1 MVPALPEG
9 GGPLEPG
16 ELGGLD
22 KSTLLRLYRTMLTIR
37 RFEEGIADLYKR
49 GLVPSSAHV
58 YIGQEAVAA
67 GVCACLRPDDYVLST
82 HRGHAHSIAKGVP
95 LEKLAA
101 EILGRAT
108 GLNRGRGGSMRPC
121 CPEKGVL
128 YSCPIVGSN
137 IPIAAG
143 VGLAIRL
150 KGTDQVVACFF
161 GDGASNIGDFHE
173 GLNLAAI
180 WKAPVIYVCENNQYA
195 ISVPVW
201 RSTSVRDIATRAVSY
216 GIPGVVVDGND
227 VVAVY
232 KAAKWAVER
241 ARRGEGPALIECK
254 TYRWLGHH
262 VGDPGTAYRTREE
275 VEAWKARCPIKRLRE
290 RLLRHG
296 VASEEELAR
305 IDAEVEEAVRK
316 AMEFALNSPYPGPE
330 ELYEFVY

>member
-1 MVPALPEG
+1 MLEVGAEEG
-9 GGPLEPG
+9 RELEEVGRP
-16 ELGGLD
+16 
-22 KSTLLRLYRTMLTIR
+22 TLLRLYRTMLTIR
-37 RFEEGIADLYKR
+37 RFEESIADLYRR

-95 LEKLAA
+95 LDRLAA

-121 CPEKGVL
+121 CPEAGVL

-150 KGTDQVVACFF
+150 RGTDQVVACFF

-173 GLNLAAI
+173 GLNLASI
-180 WKAPVIYVCENNQYA
+180 WRAPVIFVCENNQYA

-201 RSTSVRDIATRAVSY
+201 RSTSVRDIAARAAAYSM
-216 GIPGVVVDGND
+216 PGLIVDGND

-232 KAAKWAVER
+232 KAARWAVER
-241 ARRGEGPALIECK
+241 ARRGEGPSLIEAK

-262 VGDPGTAYRTREE
+262 VGDPGTAYRSREE

-296 VASEEELAR
+296 MASEEELSEIEAR
-305 IDAEVEEAVRK
+305 VEEEVKK
-316 AMEFALNSPYPGPE
+316 AMDFALSSPYPGPD
-330 ELYEFVY
+330 ELHEFVF

>member
-1 MVPALPEG
+1 MSSAAD
-9 GGPLEPG
+9 

-22 KSTLLRLYRTMLTIR
+22 KGTLLRLYRTMLTIR
-37 RFEEGIADLYKR
+37 RFEESIADLYRR

-82 HRGHAHSIAKGVP
+82 HRGHAHSIAKGAP
-95 LEKLAA
+95 LERLAA

-121 CPEKGVL
+121 CPDVGVL

-150 KGTDQVVACFF
+150 RGTDQVVACFF

-180 WKAPVIYVCENNQYA
+180 WRAPVIYVCENNQYA

-201 RSTSVRDIATRAVSY
+201 RSTSVRDIAARAASY

-227 VVAVY
+227 VIAVY

-290 RLLRHG
+290 RLLAAG
-296 VASEEELAR
+296 IASEEELAR
-305 IDAEVEEAVRK
+305 LEAEVEEAVGK
-316 AMEFALNSPYPGPE
+316 AMKFALNSPFPGPE
-330 ELYEFVY
+330 ELHELVY

>member
-1 MVPALPEG
+1 MSSAAD
-9 GGPLEPG
+9 

-22 KSTLLRLYRTMLTIR
+22 KGTLLRLYRTMLTIR
-37 RFEEGIADLYKR
+37 RFEESIADLYRR

-82 HRGHAHSIAKGVP
+82 HRGHAHSIAKGAP
-95 LEKLAA
+95 LERLAA

-121 CPEKGVL
+121 CPDVGVL

-150 KGTDQVVACFF
+150 RGTDQVVACFF

-180 WKAPVIYVCENNQYA
+180 WKAPVVYVCENNQYA

-201 RSTSVRDIATRAVSY
+201 RSTSVRDIAARAASY

-227 VVAVY
+227 VIAVY

-290 RLLRHG
+290 CLLAAG
-296 VASEEELAR
+296 IASEEELAR
-305 IDAEVEEAVRK
+305 LEAEVEEAVGK
-316 AMEFALNSPYPGPE
+316 AMKFALNSPFPGPE
-330 ELYEFVY
+330 ELHELVY

>member
-1 MVPALPEG
+1 MTSRID
-9 GGPLEPG
+9 
-16 ELGGLD
+16 ELDGLD
-22 KSTLLRLYRTMLTIR
+22 KRTLLRLYRTMLTIR
-37 RFEEGIADLYKR
+37 RFEESIADLYRR

-82 HRGHAHSIAKGVP
+82 HRGHAHSIAKGAP
-95 LEKLAA
+95 LERLAA

-121 CPEKGVL
+121 CPEVGVL

-150 KGTDQVVACFF
+150 RGTDQVVACFF

-180 WKAPVIYVCENNQYA
+180 WRAPVIYVCENNQYA

-201 RSTSVRDIATRAVSY
+201 RSTSVRDIAARAASY

-227 VVAVY
+227 VIAVY
-232 KAAKWAVER
+232 RAARWAVER

-290 RLLRHG
+290 RLLAAG
-296 VASEEELAR
+296 IASEEELAR
-305 IDAEVEEAVRK
+305 LEAEVEEAVGK
-316 AMEFALNSPYPGPE
+316 AMEFALNSPFPGPE
-330 ELYEFVY
+330 ELHELVY

>member
-1 MVPALPEG
+1 LAEASPSTAD
-9 GGPLEPG
+9 

-22 KSTLLRLYRTMLTIR
+22 KATLLRLYRTMLTIR
-37 RFEEGIADLYKR
+37 RFEESIADLYRR

-95 LEKLAA
+95 LDRLAA

-121 CPEKGVL
+121 FPGKGVL

-180 WKAPVIYVCENNQYA
+180 WKAPVVYVCENNQYA

-216 GIPGVVVDGND
+216 GIPGLVVDGND
-227 VVAVY
+227 VIAVY
-232 KAAKWAVER
+232 KAARWAVER

-262 VGDPGTAYRTREE
+262 VGDPGTAYRSREE
-275 VEAWKARCPIKRLRE
+275 VEAWKARCPIRRLRE

-296 VASEEELAR
+296 VASEGELKAIEE
-305 IDAEVEEAVRK
+305 EVEGEVSRAIK
-316 AMEFALNSPYPGPE
+316 FALESPFPRPE
-330 ELYEFVY
+330 ELYDFVY

>member
-1 MVPALPEG
+1 MGALMASAG
-9 GGPLEPG
+9 AGQGLE
-16 ELGGLD
+16 GLD
-22 KSTLLRLYRTMLTIR
+22 KPLLMRLYRTMLIIR
-37 RFEEGIADLYKR
+37 RFEESIADLYRR

-67 GVCACLRPDDYVLST
+67 GVCAALGPDDYVLST

-150 KGTDQVVACFF
+150 RGTDQVVACFF

-195 ISVPVW
+195 ISVHVS
-201 RSTSVRDIATRAVSY
+201 RSTSVRDIAARAASY
-216 GIPGVVVDGND
+216 GIPGLIVDGND
-227 VVAVY
+227 VIAVY
-232 KAAKWAVER
+232 KAARWAVDR
-241 ARRGEGPALIECK
+241 ARRGLGPSLIEAK

-262 VGDPGTAYRTREE
+262 VGDPGTAYRSREE
-275 VEAWKARCPIKRLRE
+275 VEAWKARCPIKRLRS
-290 RLLRHG
+290 LLISRE

-305 IDAEVEEAVRK
+305 VEAEVEAEVEK
-316 AMEFALNSPYPGPE
+316 AMEFALNSPFAGPD
-330 ELYEFVY
+330 ELYDFVY

>member
-1 MVPALPEG
+1 MSSAAD
-9 GGPLEPG
+9 

-22 KSTLLRLYRTMLTIR
+22 KGTLLRLYRTMLTIR
-37 RFEEGIADLYKR
+37 RFEESIADLYRR

-82 HRGHAHSIAKGVP
+82 HRGHAHSIAKGAP
-95 LEKLAA
+95 LERLAA

-121 CPEKGVL
+121 CPDVGVL

-150 KGTDQVVACFF
+150 RGTDQVVACFF

-180 WKAPVIYVCENNQYA
+180 WKAPVVYVCENNQYA

-201 RSTSVRDIATRAVSY
+201 RSTSVRDIAARAASY

-227 VVAVY
+227 VIAVY

-290 RLLRHG
+290 RLLAAG
-296 VASEEELAR
+296 IASEEELAR
-305 IDAEVEEAVRK
+305 LEAEVEEVVGK
-316 AMEFALNSPYPGPE
+316 AMKFALNSPFPGPE
-330 ELYEFVY
+330 ELHELVY

>member
-1 MVPALPEG
+1 MPEG

>member
-1 MVPALPEG
+1 MSSAAD
-9 GGPLEPG
+9 

-22 KSTLLRLYRTMLTIR
+22 KGTLLRLYRTMLTIR
-37 RFEEGIADLYKR
+37 RFEESIADLYRR

-82 HRGHAHSIAKGVP
+82 HRGHAHSIAKGAP
-95 LEKLAA
+95 LERLAA

-121 CPEKGVL
+121 CPEVGVL

-150 KGTDQVVACFF
+150 RGTDQVVACFF

-180 WKAPVIYVCENNQYA
+180 WRAPVIYVCENNQYA

-201 RSTSVRDIATRAVSY
+201 RSTSVRDIAARAASY

-227 VVAVY
+227 VIAVY
-232 KAAKWAVER
+232 RAARWAVER

-290 RLLRHG
+290 RLLAAG
-296 VASEEELAR
+296 IASEEELAR
-305 IDAEVEEAVRK
+305 LEAEVEEAVRK
-316 AMEFALNSPYPGPE
+316 AVEFALNSPFPSPE
-330 ELYEFVY
+330 ELHEFVY

>member
-1 MVPALPEG
+1 MWEG
-9 GGPLEPG
+9 AGGL
-16 ELGGLD
+16 GLD
-22 KSTLLRLYRTMLTIR
+22 KATLLGLYETMLTIR
-37 RFEEGIADLYKR
+37 RFEESIADLYRR

-67 GVCACLRPDDYVLST
+67 GVCAALRPDDYVVST

-95 LEKLAA
+95 LDKLAA
-101 EILGRAT
+101 EILGKAT

-121 CPEKGVL
+121 CPEVGVL

-143 VGLAIRL
+143 VGLAIKL

-180 WKAPVIYVCENNQYA
+180 WRAPVIYVCENNQYA

-201 RSTSVRDIATRAVSY
+201 RSTSVRDIAARAASY

-227 VVAVY
+227 VIAVY
-232 KAAKWAVER
+232 RAARWAVER

-290 RLLRHG
+290 RLLAAG
-296 VASEEELAR
+296 IASEEELAR
-305 IDAEVEEAVRK
+305 LEAEVEEAVGK
-316 AMEFALNSPYPGPE
+316 AMEFALNSPFPGPE
-330 ELYEFVY
+330 ELHEFVY

>member
-1 MVPALPEG
+1 MSSQGEAMSD
-9 GGPLEPG
+9 

-22 KSTLLRLYRTMLTIR
+22 KATLMHLYRIMLTIR
-37 RFEEGIADLYKR
+37 RFEEAIADLYRR

-82 HRGHAHSIAKGVP
+82 HRGHAHSIAKGAP
-95 LEKLAA
+95 LERLAA

-121 CPEKGVL
+121 CPEVGVL

-150 KGTDQVVACFF
+150 RGTDQVVACFF

-201 RSTSVRDIATRAVSY
+201 RSTSVRDIAARAASY

-241 ARRGEGPALIECK
+241 ARRGEGPVLIECK

-275 VEAWKARCPIKRLRE
+275 VETWKARCPIKRLRE
-290 RLLRHG
+290 RLLTAG
-296 VASEEELAR
+296 VASENEL
-305 IDAEVEEAVRK
+305 AEVETKVEARVREAV
-316 AMEFALNSPYPGPE
+316 EFALNSPYPGAE
-330 ELYEFVY
+330 ELYEHVY

>member
-1 MVPALPEG
+1 MAEG
-9 GGPLEPG
+9 NPPSGVEG
-16 ELGGLD
+16 LGGLD
-22 KSTLLRLYRTMLTIR
+22 KATLMRLYRTMLTIR
-37 RFEEGIADLYKR
+37 RFEESIADLYRR

-95 LEKLAA
+95 LDRLAA

-121 CPEKGVL
+121 CPEVGVL

-143 VGLAIRL
+143 VGLAIKLR
-150 KGTDQVVACFF
+150 GTDQVVACFF

-180 WKAPVIYVCENNQYA
+180 WKAPVVYVCENNQYA

-232 KAAKWAVER
+232 KAASWAVGR
-241 ARRGEGPALIECK
+241 ARRGEGPSLIECK

-290 RLLRHG
+290 RLLKHG
-296 VASEEELAR
+296 VASEEELRAVE
-305 IDAEVEEAVRK
+305 DEVEEAVSR
-316 AMEFALNSPYPGPE
+316 AMKFALESPYPEPE
-330 ELYEFVY
+330 ELFEFVF

>member
-1 MVPALPEG
+1 MAPEHV
-9 GGPLEPG
+9 GPEAD

-22 KSTLLRLYRTMLTIR
+22 KATLLRLYRTMFTIR
-37 RFEEGIADLYKR
+37 RFEESIADLYRR

-67 GVCACLRPDDYVLST
+67 GVCAALRPDDYVLST

-95 LEKLAA
+95 LDKLAA

-121 CPEKGVL
+121 CPEVGVL

-150 KGTDQVVACFF
+150 RGTDQVVACFF

-201 RSTSVRDIATRAVSY
+201 RSTSVRDIAARAAAYS
-216 GIPGVVVDGND
+216 IPGLVVDGND

-241 ARRGEGPALIECK
+241 ARRGEGPSLIECK

-262 VGDPGTAYRTREE
+262 VGDPGTAYRSREE

-290 RLLRHG
+290 RLLKHS
-296 VASEEELAR
+296 VASEDELAR
-305 IDAEVEEAVRK
+305 VEAEVEEEVRR

-330 ELYEFVY
+330 ELYEFVF

>member
-1 MVPALPEG
+1 
-9 GGPLEPG
+9 
-16 ELGGLD
+16 
-22 KSTLLRLYRTMLTIR
+22 
-37 RFEEGIADLYKR
+37 
-49 GLVPSSAHV
+49 
-58 YIGQEAVAA
+58 
-67 GVCACLRPDDYVLST
+67 
-82 HRGHAHSIAKGVP
+82 
-95 LEKLAA
+95 
-101 EILGRAT
+101 
-108 GLNRGRGGSMRPC
+108 MRPC
-121 CPEKGVL
+121 CPDVGVL

-150 KGTDQVVACFF
+150 RGTNQVVACFF

-180 WKAPVIYVCENNQYA
+180 WRAPVIYVCENNQYA

-201 RSTSVRDIATRAVSY
+201 RSTSVRDIAARAASY

-232 KAAKWAVER
+232 KAARWAVER

-290 RLLRHG
+290 RLLEAG
-296 VASEEELAR
+296 IASEEELAR
-305 IDAEVEEAVRK
+305 LEAEVEEAVGK
-316 AMEFALNSPYPGPE
+316 AMEFGLNSPFPGPE
-330 ELYEFVY
+330 ELHELVY

>member
-1 MVPALPEG
+1 MALASAKPID
-9 GGPLEPG
+9 

-22 KSTLLRLYRTMLTIR
+22 KPILLRLYCTMLTIR
-37 RFEEGIADLYKR
+37 RFEESIADLYRR

-82 HRGHAHSIAKGVP
+82 HRGHAHSIAKGAP
-95 LEKLAA
+95 LDRLAA

-121 CPEKGVL
+121 CPEAGVL

-143 VGLAIRL
+143 VGLSIRL
-150 KGTDQVVACFF
+150 RGTDQVVACFF

-173 GLNLAAI
+173 GLNLASI
-180 WKAPVIYVCENNQYA
+180 WKAPVVFVCENNQYA

-201 RSTSVRDIATRAVSY
+201 RSTSVRDIAARAASY
-216 GIPGVVVDGND
+216 SMPGLIVDGND

-232 KAAKWAVER
+232 KAAKWATER
-241 ARRGEGPALIECK
+241 ARRGEGPSLIEAK

-262 VGDPGTAYRTREE
+262 VGDPGTAYRSREE
-275 VEAWKARCPIKRLRE
+275 VEAWRARCPIKRLRE
-290 RLLRHG
+290 RLLKNG
-296 VASEEELAR
+296 VASEEELADIEAR
-305 IDAEVEEAVRK
+305 VEDEVRK
-316 AMEFALNSPYPGPE
+316 AMEFALSSPYPSPD
-330 ELYEFVY
+330 ELYEFVF